1 LVGIGVAPGTG
12 GALRKISNFRNSKS
26 SLIAKGKGLALSIG
40 SGISALTMMLPISTA
55 KNAPA
60 SRHLI
65 EERSNSEA
73 EEVSIKDFRQKNA
86 VNRTYQRLGRIG
98 ESENRR
104 IGVLEYRSIGVSEP
118 EDAFFIL

>member
-1 LVGIGVAPGTG
+1 
-12 GALRKISNFRNSKS
+12 
-26 SLIAKGKGLALSIG
+26 
-40 SGISALTMMLPISTA
+40 MLPISTA

-86 VNRTYQRLGRIG
+86 VSRTFQRLG
-98 ESENRR
+98 ENW
-104 IGVLEYRSIGVSEP
+104 SNGVSEWGMGKNSGRFSHFATYNANP
-118 EDAFFIL
+118 RTVLSGARHSPSSSSPHS

>member
-1 LVGIGVAPGTG
+1 
-12 GALRKISNFRNSKS
+12 
-26 SLIAKGKGLALSIG
+26 
-40 SGISALTMMLPISTA
+40 MMLPISTA

-86 VNRTYQRLGRIG
+86 VN
-98 ESENRR
+98 
-104 IGVLEYRSIGVSEP
+104 
-118 EDAFFIL
+118 